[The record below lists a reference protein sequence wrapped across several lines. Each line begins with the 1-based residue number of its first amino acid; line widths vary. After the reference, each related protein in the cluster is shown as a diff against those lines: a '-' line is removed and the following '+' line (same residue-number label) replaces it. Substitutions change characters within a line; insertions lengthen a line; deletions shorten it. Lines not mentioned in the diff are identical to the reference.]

1 MTEAN
6 QWEIIEGLNA
16 PCADISYEWQSQED
30 AQLVVTLHFSRVPE
44 GFASDVRLTFPNAM
58 TLLWEDESLGLIPIP
73 DQLPLCSSPSFHDWV
88 FPTLILQNS
97 ELATRYAD
105 KTFEKD
111 DPRWSDVEHFVMV
124 SMNDLVH
131 VVSLGR
137 PEIIVLAD

>member
-6 QWEIIEGLNA
+6 QWEIVKGLDA

-30 AQLVVTLHFSRVPE
+30 AQLAVTMHFSRVPE
-44 GFASDVRLTFPNAM
+44 GFESDVRLVFPNAM
-58 TLLWEDESLGLIPIP
+58 TLIWEDESLGLIPVP
-73 DQLPLCSSPSFHDWV
+73 EQLPLCSTPAFNDWIY
-88 FPTLILQNS
+88 PTLIVKESDLGI
-97 ELATRYAD
+97 RYAD

-137 PEIIVLAD
+137 PEVSLLTA